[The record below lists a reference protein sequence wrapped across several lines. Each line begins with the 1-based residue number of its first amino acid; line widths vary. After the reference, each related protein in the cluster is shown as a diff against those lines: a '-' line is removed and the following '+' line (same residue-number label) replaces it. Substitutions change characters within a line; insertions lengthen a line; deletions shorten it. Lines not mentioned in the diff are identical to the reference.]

1 MLIDTSM
8 WIEFFRKG
16 GSFALK
22 QRVAT
27 LIELDQAAFTCPI
40 HFEILSGAH
49 DSEIGL
55 VKETFAL
62 IERHPFR
69 PEFWDQAADLDRR
82 LRKKGVT
89 IPRDDL
95 FIAVAAH
102 RLSLTLVCKDK
113 HFDLIRE
120 KTGFALQIEQHA

>member
-1 MLIDTSM
+1 
-8 WIEFFRKG
+8 
-16 GSFALK
+16 
-22 QRVAT
+22 VAT

-49 DSEIGL
+49 DSEIEL

-69 PEFWDQAADLDRR
+69 PEFWDRAADLDRR

-95 FIAVAAH
+95 FIAVAAD
-102 RLSLTLVCKDK
+102 RLGLTLVCKDK
-113 HFDLIRE
+113 HFVASLACRMQRDASL
-120 KTGFALQIEQHA
+120 ALSMTLKGGQNSLLRF